1 MAQYRVYRLPRGEL
15 VVDLQTDHIQT
26 TTRIVARLV
35 SEAETGPLLGDVT
48 PVFVI
53 NGTRMSLLTTHLAAV
68 PAHALHEEVGD
79 LSSEDYAILRAIDM
93 VFTGV

>member
-1 MAQYRVYRLPRGEL
+1 MAQYRVYRLLRDEL

-35 SEAETGPLLGDVT
+35 PEAETGPLLGDAT

-53 NGTRMSLLTTHLAAV
+53 DETRMSLLTTHMGAV
-68 PAHALHEEVGD
+68 PAQALQEEVAD
-79 LSSEDYAILRAIDM
+79 LSAEGYTILRAVDM

>member
-15 VVDLQTDHIQT
+15 VVDLQTDHIRT

-35 SEAETGPLLGDVT
+35 PEAETGPLLGDAT

-53 NGTRMSLLTTHLAAV
+53 DGMRMSLLTTHMGAV
-68 PAHALHEEVGD
+68 PSQALQEEIAD
-79 LSSEDYAILRAIDM
+79 LSAEGYSILRAVDM

>member
-35 SEAETGPLLGDVT
+35 PEAETGQLLGDAT
-48 PVFVI
+48 PVFMI
-53 NGTRMSLLTTHLAAV
+53 NGIRMNLLTTHMGAV
-68 PAHALHEEVGD
+68 PSQALHDQVDD
-79 LSSEDYAILRAIDM
+79 LSAEDYAILRAIDM